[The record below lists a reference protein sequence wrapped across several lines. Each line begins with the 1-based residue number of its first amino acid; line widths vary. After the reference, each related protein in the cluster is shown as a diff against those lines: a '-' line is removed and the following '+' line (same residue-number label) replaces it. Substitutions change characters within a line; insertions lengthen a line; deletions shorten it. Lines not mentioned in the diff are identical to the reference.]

1 MVNRTVHPTPNA
13 YPEDLSAGLLKVA
26 GVGVLAAVMATLDTT
41 VVSVAQRTFIT
52 GFHTTQAVV
61 AWTMTGTT
69 LAMATV
75 IPVTGWAADRFGT
88 RRLFMGSVLAFTLGS
103 LLCAMAPNITLLIAF
118 RVVQGFGGGMLMPLN
133 FIILTRAAGPKRLGR
148 LMAVLGIPMLLGPM
162 GGPMLSGWLIQSF
175 GWPWIFLI
183 NIPIGALAFT
193 LAAIVFTKD
202 ESHPAER
209 FDFIG
214 MLLLSPGLAL
224 FLYGASSLPAHGTL
238 THRAAWIPASVGL
251 LLIIGFVLHAL
262 FGTDHPLLDLRL
274 FKNRI
279 VALANTTISLHAI
292 AFFGAVLLVPSYFQQ
307 LLGQTPLQ
315 SGAHLIP
322 RGLGAMLTM
331 PIAGRIMDKRGP
343 GWVVL
348 AGITLIAIGM
358 ATFAS
363 GVSHQYAY
371 TPVLLTGMAVMA
383 MGIGSTM
390 MPVLG
395 CAVRGL
401 APHQV
406 AGGSTLIHVNL
417 QVAGSIGT
425 ALMSVILTSQFN
437 RSQFI
442 RAAGKVVA
450 LKQELTKRGVQHYP
464 SQLPPQVLAPGFM
477 DHVTSDLSHA
487 YTVVFVVALG
497 FALTTLIP
505 ALFLP
510 KKPAAD
516 MPDQPAIPALAP

>member
-1 MVNRTVHPTPNA
+1 VVNRTVHPTPNA

-41 VVSVAQRTFIT
+41 VVSVAQRTFVT

-75 IPVTGWAADRFGT
+75 IPVTGWAAERFGT

-103 LLCAMAPNITLLIAF
+103 LLCAMAPNIALLIAF

-238 THRAAWIPASVGL
+238 THRAVWIPASVGL

-348 AGITLIAIGM
+348 AGTTVTAIGM
-358 ATFAS
+358 GTFAY
-363 GVSHQYAY
+363 GVSHHCAY
-371 TPVLLTGMAVMA
+371 RPLLLTGLAL
-383 MGIGSTM
+383 MGMGSGSTM
-390 MPVLG
+390 MPLFG
-395 CAVRGL
+395 SAVRGL

-406 AGGSTLIHVNL
+406 ACGSALINVNL

-437 RSQFI
+437 HSQFI
-442 RAAGKVVA
+442 QAAGKATA
-450 LKQELTKRGVQHYP
+450 LKEEITKHGVPPH
-464 SQLPPQVLAPGFM
+464 PPQLLAPGVM

-487 YTVVFVVALG
+487 YTVVFVVAVS
-497 FALTTLIP
+497 FALTVLIP
-505 ALFLP
+505 AAFLP
-510 KKPAAD
+510 KKPAAEV
-516 MPDQPAIPALAP
+516 PGQPAIAALAP